1 MCIHVPLGPRVCV
14 CVQGV
19 RNIFLLLK
27 VHTLNT
33 LAVML
38 VGEGKPGRALQLLG
52 EAVCSLQCPP
62 STLLVYNHCLLQC
75 QVGRVGEAAQ
85 SWLEQRDG
93 GVPLGAQEA
102 RRRVGEARRRLHT
115 L

>member
-1 MCIHVPLGPRVCV
+1 M
-14 CVQGV
+14 QGV
-19 RNIFLLLK
+19 PNIMHTFPLLK

-52 EAVCSLQCPP
+52 EAVCSPQCPP

-75 QVGRVGEAAQ
+75 RVGRVGEAAQ

-93 GVPLGAQEA
+93 GVPPRAQEA
-102 RRRVGEARRRLHT
+102 RRRVGEARKRLPT